1 MNTDL
6 EDALLQLPLKLE
18 EIIEKCK
25 LPVVIYRD
33 NWIGGMKF
41 FLTKAV
47 VDKEKL
53 RAFGYFIYDG
63 ERRSGFSELFCTYC
77 KYRVEKEA
85 EK

>member
-18 EIIEKCK
+18 EIAAKWK

-33 NWIGGMKF
+33 NWMGMKF
-41 FLTKAV
+41 FLTKVV

-53 RAFGYFIYDG
+53 RAFGYFIYSG
-63 ERRSGFSELFCTYC
+63 EKRSGFSELFCTYC
-77 KYRVEKEA
+77 KYRVEKED